1 MHQKSWDGAVIVVED
16 RAHLREGHFP
26 NRFAE
31 LADGF
36 VDAGTHVE
44 VLTSLGWALADDA
57 PPTWKQWRYGPV
69 TSRLFRVSEKLGCQ
83 TNAHL
88 SSLSRALRVWI
99 LVHQASRI
107 ARACPMQP
115 AAVVVVSYK
124 VSIAMMA
131 LLVGRRPFLVHQFS
145 PHSSLPLIVRAAQRV
160 RGFLGLSRPAL
171 ILAVHDDSW
180 TAGVRKSLPSITIE
194 HLPLAGIRPTASDAR
209 REDARRILGIKAD
222 QSVALLFGSGHREQD
237 PATVLEALK
246 ERPDW
251 QLIVAGSVARHLRQH
266 DIEKWRVRPLV
277 IEGFVEASV
286 RDCAYR
292 ATDVVLLSFRPNHG
306 RNSGTLM
313 DAISYGRP
321 VIVSDRS
328 SASDLVRQWGL
339 GGVFSCGSPAK
350 LCEALDELDVDASRL
365 RVLAAQPD
373 MSKAA
378 VANRPLESIARLVR
392 SQ

>member
-1 MHQKSWDGAVIVVED
+1 MIVVED
-16 RAHLREGHFP
+16 RAHVLEGHFP

-36 VDAGTHVE
+36 VEAGVHVE
-44 VLTSLGWALADDA
+44 VLTSLGWALADDTC
-57 PPTWKQWRYGPV
+57 PSWKQWRYGPAA
-69 TSRLFRVSEKLGCQ
+69 SRLFRFSEKLGSQ
-83 TNAHL
+83 ASPYL
-88 SSLSRALRVWI
+88 SSLSRALRAWV

-107 ARACPMQP
+107 ARACPTQP

-131 LLVGRRPFLVHQFS
+131 LLAGRRPFLVHQFG
-145 PHSSLPLIVRAAQRV
+145 PHASFPLIVRAAQRV
-160 RGFLGLSRPAL
+160 RDFLGMSKPAL
-171 ILAVHDDSW
+171 ILAVPDGSW
-180 TAGVRKSLPSITIE
+180 APGVRKSLPSIAIE
-194 HLPLAGIRPTASDAR
+194 HLPLAGIRPIR
-209 REDARRILGIKAD
+209 RGSRKEDARRILGIDAD

-237 PATVLEALK
+237 PTTVLEALK
-246 ERPDW
+246 ARPDW

-286 RDCAYR
+286 RDCFYR
-292 ATDVVLLSFRPNHG
+292 AADVVLLSFRPNHG

-339 GGVFSCGSPAK
+339 GRVFSCGSPAK
-350 LCEALDELDVDASRL
+350 LSEALDELDIDACRL
-365 RVLAAQPD
+365 RVLAAQPH
-373 MSKAA
+373 MSNAA
-378 VANRPLESIARLVR
+378 VANRHLESIARLVR